1 MEESGE
7 WRVTSEASS
16 MTVGERKVGKRITR
30 PSRLRV
36 KRRPDG
42 VGAGTER
49 GVGAET
55 EGNGV
60 SQPGLGRQF
69 HDLR

>member
-1 MEESGE
+1 
-7 WRVTSEASS
+7 

-42 VGAGTER
+42 VGAGGGR
-49 GVGAET
+49 GVGEET

-60 SQPGLGRQF
+60 CQPGLGRQF